1 MQLSIS
7 GHHVDVSNALRDY
20 VTGKV
25 KKLERHYDHIT
36 NLHVVLSVEKL
47 SQKAEAT
54 AHVSGAELFAD
65 AEADDL
71 YAAIDMLLDK
81 LDRQVIKHKE
91 KVIERH
97 HGRA

>member
-7 GHHVDVSNALRDY
+7 GHHIDLSDALRDY
-20 VTGKV
+20 VTAKV
-25 KKLERHYDHIT
+25 RKLERHYDHIT

-47 SQKAEAT
+47 DQRAEAT

-65 AEADDL
+65 AVADDL

-97 HGRA
+97 HGRG

>member
-7 GHHVDVSNALRDY
+7 GHHIDVTDALKDF
-20 VTGKV
+20 VTGKL

-36 NLHVVLSVEKL
+36 NIHVVLSVDKL
-47 SQKAEAT
+47 DQRAEAT

-65 AEADDL
+65 AVSEDL
-71 YAAIDMLLDK
+71 YAAVDMLVDK

-91 KVIERH
+91 KMIERH
-97 HGRA
+97 QGRG

>member
-7 GHHVDVSNALRDY
+7 GHHIDVSDALRDY
-20 VTGKV
+20 VTGKL

-65 AEADDL
+65 AVADDL
-71 YAAIDMLLDK
+71 YAAIDMLVDK
-81 LDRQVIKHKE
+81 LDRQVLKHKE

-97 HGRA
+97 HGRG